1 MKGLNRDMAKKTKL
15 RVAVEEN
22 ETIGAC
28 LDRIDAMGY
37 CPTVR
42 REEPIFGLD
51 ANGEPYPIRQQIV
64 FDCKVKENE

>member
-1 MKGLNRDMAKKTKL
+1 MAKKQKM

-22 ETIGAC
+22 ETISDC

-37 CPTVR
+37 RPTVR

-51 ANGEPYPIRQQIV
+51 ANGEPYPIRQQII
-64 FDCKVKENE
+64 FDCKPKLEAGDD

>member
-1 MKGLNRDMAKKTKL
+1 MAKKQKL

-22 ETIGAC
+22 ETISDC

-37 CPTVR
+37 RPTVR

-51 ANGEPYPIRQQIV
+51 ANEEPYPIRQQII
-64 FDCKVKENE
+64 FDCKAKTESD